1 MKIRPTALLLLA
13 AACATSAYAAA
24 AKVSATDKMFF
35 TKAAQAGMAEV
46 EMGQL
51 AQSQGSSD
59 AVKTFGQQMVTDH
72 GAAND
77 ELKTL
82 AAQKGVTL
90 PTKVAAADQ
99 SLINR
104 LKKAKGMAFD
114 HLYLQE
120 AGVKDHTAAVS
131 LFTKA
136 SKSKDADVK
145 AFADK
150 TLPTIQK
157 HLDMA
162 KQDVKDMGA
171 AKKKM

>member
-1 MKIRPTALLLLA
+1 MKIRPSATLLLLA
-13 AACATSAYAAA
+13 AVSTSAAYAAA
-24 AKVSATDKMFF
+24 AKVSAADKTFF
-35 TKAAQAGMAEV
+35 IKAAQAGMAEV
-46 EMGQL
+46 ELGQL

-90 PTKVAAADQ
+90 PTKADAASQA
-99 SLINR
+99 LIKK
-104 LKKAKGMAFD
+104 LKATKGSAFD
-114 HLYLQE
+114 HLYLQQ

-136 SKSKDADVK
+136 SQSKDADVK

-150 TLPTIQK
+150 TLPTIK
-157 HLDMA
+157 HHLDMA
-162 KQDVKDMGA
+162 QQDVKDMA
-171 AKKKM
+171 HPKK